1 MYGTQ
6 VQQFIPD
13 SYLFLPALVSSSPY
27 SINVI
32 ANVCGDGYRTSSE
45 VWDDGNSSSGDG
57 WSSSWTLESG
67 YSWTG
72 GTTTTSDVCSEV
84 CGDGKRFTFSASYWD
99 DGNTSDGD
107 GCSSTWSIETGF
119 TWSGGSSTAPDIWS
133 ETWGDGKRYSSLA
146 TFWDDGNTSNGDGCS
161 ATCSVETGWT
171 CSGGTSTTPDT
182 WTEVWGD
189 GKRFNSLSTYWDDGN
204 TSNGDGCSL
213 SCSIETGWICSGG
226 TSTTPD
232 SWSENWGDGK
242 RFNSLSTYWDDGNTS
257 NGDGCSS
264 TWSVEIGFTWSGGSS
279 TAPDVW
285 SETWGDGKRYSSLA
299 TFWDDGNTSNGDG
312 CSSTWSVE
320 IGFTWSGGSSTAPD
334 VWSETWGDGKR
345 YSSLATFWDDG
356 NTSNGDGWNSSWSI
370 ETGWTWSGGTTSTKD
385 TWSEIWGD
393 GKQFNTFST
402 YWDDGNTSNNDGC
415 NSSWLIEAGW
425 NWSGGSS
432 TTKNTWTEI
441 WGDSKRFNT
450 ISTYWD
456 DGNISSS
463 DGCNATWQVEIG
475 WTWSGGT
482 TSSQDTWTEVW
493 GDGKRFNT
501 FSTYWDDGNTS
512 NNDGCNSLWLIEAGW
527 NWSGG
532 SSTTKDTWTE
542 IWGDGIKFNILT
554 TYCDDANT
562 LNGDGCNSSWN
573 AESGWKWT
581 GGSTTSADSWYDICG
596 DGINMTPLSSNWDDG
611 NLLNNDGWNTNCKV
625 EVGWNCL
632 GGSKTSIDIWK
643 EIWGDGRIF
652 HWYF

>member
-1 MYGTQ
+1 MSAYLDDAAKLLDFSNSNQNYNNFAVNLVQDKYYTFYGTWRHYYSTYDFSVAWSYGSQ
-6 VQQFIPD
+6 GQQLIPN
-13 SYLFLPALVSSSPY
+13 SNVFLPTLVGSSPY
-27 SINVI
+27 TINVV
-32 ANVCGDGYRTSSE
+32 ANVWGDGKRTGSE
-45 VWDDGNSSSGDG
+45 TWDDNNSSSGDG
-57 WSSSWTLESG
+57 WS
-67 YSWTG
+67 
-72 GTTTTSDVCSEV
+72 
-84 CGDGKRFTFSASYWD
+84 
-99 DGNTSDGD
+99 
-107 GCSSTWSIETGF
+107 
-119 TWSGGSSTAPDIWS
+119 
-133 ETWGDGKRYSSLA
+133 
-146 TFWDDGNTSNGDGCS
+146 
-161 ATCSVETGWT
+161 ATCSIETGWT
-171 CSGGTSTTPDT
+171 CSGGTSTTPD
-182 WTEVWGD
+182 
-189 GKRFNSLSTYWDDGN
+189 
-204 TSNGDGCSL
+204 
-213 SCSIETGWICSGG
+213 
-226 TSTTPD
+226 
-232 SWSENWGDGK
+232 SWSEYWGDGK

-285 SETWGDGKRYSSLA
+285 SDSCGDGKHYSSLA

-312 CSSTWSVE
+312 CSLSC
-320 IGFTWSGGSSTAPD
+320 
-334 VWSETWGDGKR
+334 
-345 YSSLATFWDDG
+345 
-356 NTSNGDGWNSSWSI
+356 SI
-370 ETGWTWSGGTTSTKD
+370 ESGWTWSGGTTSTKD

-393 GKQFNTFST
+393 SKRFNTFST

-432 TTKNTWTEI
+432 TTKDTWTEI

-456 DGNISSS
+456 DGNILSS
-463 DGCNATWQVEIG
+463 DGSNATWQVEIG

-493 GDGKRFNT
+493 GDGRRSNSL
-501 FSTYWDDGNTS
+501 STYWDDGNTS
-512 NNDGCNSLWLIEAGW
+512 NKDGCNSLWLIEAGW

-625 EVGWNCL
+625 EVGRNCS

-643 EIWGDGRIF
+643 EIWGDGIILYLKYIKSFYYNLLNRYFTIF
-652 HWYF
+652 SILKKKLEIYDFC